1 MAVDDALALV
11 LILCIVSS
19 LNEAHFTGNQPLL
32 KEKRYSKMQASFRR
46 YLEHRNGKTR
56 GESSAAGQ
64 TPRQPCLDMTSYE

>member
-32 KEKRYSKMQASFRR
+32 KEKRYSKMQAKLSAIFGTPKWKDKRR
-46 YLEHRNGKTR
+46 IIGGRPN
-56 GESSAAGQ
+56 SATAV
-64 TPRQPCLDMTSYE
+64 P